1 MADKLTGTFVTLEGI
16 DGSGKT
22 SVLRQIVA
30 YLAAHLSADQYVIT
44 REPGGNSISEA
55 IRQVILDPRNTGMD
69 ARTEALL
76 YAASRR
82 QYLVETV
89 LPALRAGKLVIS
101 DRYVDSSLVY
111 QGSGRHLG
119 IDPVRQI
126 NAFATD
132 GLMPQL
138 TLYFDIEPAEG
149 LARINSHRA
158 GEKVDRLDQERLQFY
173 QDTRNAYLKLAA
185 QEPERIITLDASQ
198 PLATVTEQALTVMR
212 ARLKELQ

>member
-1 MADKLTGTFVTLEGI
+1 M
-16 DGSGKT
+16 
-22 SVLRQIVA
+22 
-30 YLAAHLSADQYVIT
+30 IT

-55 IRQVILDPRNTGMD
+55 IRHVILDPRNTGMD

-185 QEPERIITLDASQ
+185 QEPDRIITLDASQ

>member
-1 MADKLTGTFVTLEGI
+1 M
-16 DGSGKT
+16 
-22 SVLRQIVA
+22 
-30 YLAAHLSADQYVIT
+30 
-44 REPGGNSISEA
+44 
-55 IRQVILDPRNTGMD
+55 
-69 ARTEALL
+69 
-76 YAASRR
+76 
-82 QYLVETV
+82 
-89 LPALRAGKLVIS
+89 
-101 DRYVDSSLVY
+101 
-111 QGSGRHLG
+111 
-119 IDPVRQI
+119 RQI

-185 QEPERIITLDASQ
+185 QEPDRIITLDASQ